1 MGKYRSRSARVR
13 PYVRSCAYH
22 HAPVPP
28 GAVPMCPFAR
38 VNAGRV
44 IAAGGGAR

>member
-22 HAPVPP
+22 HTPAPLGV
-28 GAVPMCPFAR
+28 VPMCPFAR
-38 VNAGRV
+38 VNAGRGTA
-44 IAAGGGAR
+44 AAGGAR